1 MNFPD
6 SLQEGEKSERLVMD
20 MVERKGLK
28 PIKIVGTFKPYDFLI
43 AETLQTFEVKRDWKS
58 QETGNIVVEIQMP
71 PGNDSGLITTRADY
85 WVFHLPDC
93 FLFIRPDEI
102 KGLIMREGLMSREFI
117 GEGDDVPKLAYLVK
131 RELLEARAD
140 KIKRWIGYETQEK
153 T

>member
-1 MNFPD
+1 MKFPK
-6 SLQEGEKSERLVMD
+6 SLKEGEKSERLVME
-20 MVERKGLK
+20 MVEQKGLK
-28 PIKIVGTFKPYDFLI
+28 PIKIVGAFKPYDFVI

-58 QETGNIVVEIQMP
+58 KETGNVVVEVQMP

-93 FLFIRPDEI
+93 FLFIRPNEI
-102 KGLIMREGLMSREFI
+102 KSVIFRERLRSCVFI

-140 KIKRWIGYETQEK
+140 KIKRWIGYEAQEE